1 MLAHCLRL
9 ALCNLN
15 LADKDSINTPD
26 DQKRENNTPEEER
39 YNTLMGT
46 TDHTADTKGSK
57 NELVDGVLK
66 DEHASMNSKSLV
78 DSKSDSDTKDKNG
91 VQTRSS
97 IVDLEKVTNID
108 EVRKACNE
116 TPTYEAW
123 KTGQVPSPLKRGKS
137 CKTPS
142 PPPRPK
148 QRSKAASV
156 PTTSRRRSSSSTVSP
171 PGICCLS
178 SL

>member
-1 MLAHCLRL
+1 
-9 ALCNLN
+9 
-15 LADKDSINTPD
+15 
-26 DQKRENNTPEEER
+26 
-39 YNTLMGT
+39 MGA
-46 TDHTADTKGSK
+46 TDHPVDMERTK
-57 NELVDGVLK
+57 NELVGGVLK
-66 DEHASMNSKSLV
+66 DENASMNSKNLV
-78 DSKSDSDTKDKNG
+78 NSKSDSDTKDQNG
-91 VQTRSS
+91 AQRTSS

-156 PTTSRRRSSSSTVSP
+156 PSTSRRRSSSSVVSP
-171 PGICCLS
+171 PGTCCLS